1 VAADTVDQAV
11 TQARA
16 WVAELEDLVDM
27 AAPLDLELMPPAGG
41 NEFSADLMK
50 KSPTR
55 PAIGVQGIILDAMC
69 DERITTS
76 QAIELLAKVNRR
88 IQKEKEAANHG
99 R

>member
-1 VAADTVDQAV
+1 VAADTADQDVD
-11 TQARA
+11 QARA

-41 NEFSADLMK
+41 NQWSADLMV
-50 KSPTR
+50 KSATR

-88 IQKEKEAANHG
+88 IRKEKEDLNG

>member
-1 VAADTVDQAV
+1 VAADTADQTV
-11 TQARA
+11 EQARA

-41 NEFSADLMK
+41 NQWSADLMV
-50 KSPTR
+50 KSATR

-88 IQKEKEAANHG
+88 IRKEKEDLNG

>member
-1 VAADTVDQAV
+1 MAADTADQTV
-11 TQARA
+11 EQARA

-41 NEFSADLMK
+41 NQWSADLMV
-50 KSPTR
+50 KSATR

-88 IQKEKEAANHG
+88 IRKEKEDLNG

>member
-1 VAADTVDQAV
+1 MSETVDQ
-11 TQARA
+11 TRA

-41 NEFSADLMK
+41 NQWSADLMV
-50 KSPTR
+50 KSATR

-76 QAIELLAKVNRR
+76 QAIELLSKVNRR

>member
-1 VAADTVDQAV
+1 
-11 TQARA
+11 
-16 WVAELEDLVDM
+16 M

-41 NEFSADLMK
+41 NQWSADLMV
-50 KSPTR
+50 KSATR

-88 IQKEKEAANHG
+88 IRKEKEDLNG

>member
-1 VAADTVDQAV
+1 MATDAADQTVD
-11 TQARA
+11 QARA
-16 WVAELEDLVDM
+16 WVAELEDLVAM

-41 NEFSADLMK
+41 NKWSADLMV
-50 KSPTR
+50 KSATR

-76 QAIELLAKVNRR
+76 QAIELLSKVNRR
-88 IQKEKEAANHG
+88 IQKEKEATNDG

>member
-1 VAADTVDQAV
+1 
-11 TQARA
+11 
-16 WVAELEDLVDM
+16 
-27 AAPLDLELMPPAGG
+27 
-41 NEFSADLMK
+41 
-50 KSPTR
+50 
-55 PAIGVQGIILDAMC
+55 MC